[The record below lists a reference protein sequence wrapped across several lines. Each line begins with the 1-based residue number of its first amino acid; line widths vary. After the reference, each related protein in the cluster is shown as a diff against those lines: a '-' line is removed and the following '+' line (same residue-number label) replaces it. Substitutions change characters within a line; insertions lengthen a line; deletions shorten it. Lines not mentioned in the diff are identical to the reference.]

1 MGESE
6 QLRQVERRYRRHL
19 THQRP
24 LNGFIRAS
32 REYAERLVES
42 DPDQAMEVAFAGL
55 DALPNPPTARWAGE
69 AVELLEVA
77 RRAADAVGATDR
89 VIETL
94 HRQRQIAELGVAP
107 PGSASVAALRR
118 VTAAEL
124 ARSGSI
130 ERAARELAGAVSASG
145 TDAAEMAATATAII
159 LLALDHGA
167 SAAFASPLQA
177 ALREAVAA
185 TGLTPWPQAAL
196 TVLAVEAGG
205 G

>member
-77 RRAADAVGATDR
+77 RRAADAAGATDR

-94 HRQRQIAELGVAP
+94 HRQRQIAEIG
-107 PGSASVAALRR
+107 
-118 VTAAEL
+118 
-124 ARSGSI
+124 
-130 ERAARELAGAVSASG
+130 RAHV
-145 TDAAEMAATATAII
+145 
-159 LLALDHGA
+159 
-167 SAAFASPLQA
+167 
-177 ALREAVAA
+177 
-185 TGLTPWPQAAL
+185 
-196 TVLAVEAGG
+196 
-205 G
+205 